1 MSNEEKILSM
11 LTKMQADIKAMQ
23 TDIELLKQGSN
34 VKKQQLTPAEQLA
47 LLEMMSNS
55 LTQEEK
61 DELGRYQV
69 SELGDFA
76 FRFYDG
82 GQGNRHLCTT
92 SQRTDY

>member
-61 DELGRYQV
+61 DELGRYQ
-69 SELGDFA
+69 EAEFA
-76 FRFYDG
+76 RKKALYG
-82 GQGNRHLCTT
+82 
-92 SQRTDY
+92 